1 MAVINCETC
10 LFYQVNVL
18 MHTEEVS
25 YEEHELCEIEKTR
38 KKMKEQ
44 DLRELYGVLE
54 AGTEHN
60 LSQSSTESSN
70 IAFDETSN
78 TLCNPLM
85 HKTTGGALWDIFR
98 REDSDKLQDYLRKH
112 ASEFRHIYCNPVKQV
127 CFPVHFFRNVF
138 LLFFLL

>member
-10 LFYQVNVL
+10 LFYQVNIL

-85 HKTTGGALWDIFR
+85 HKRTGGALWDIFR

-127 CFPVHFFRNVF
+127 CFPRA
-138 LLFFLL
+138 LF

>member
-1 MAVINCETC
+1 MAVINSDKCV
-10 LFYQVNVL
+10 FYQVNIL
-18 MHTEEVS
+18 THTTQVT
-25 YEEHELCEIEKTR
+25 YEGYQLEKIEKLR

-85 HKTTGGALWDIFR
+85 HKRIGGALWDIFR